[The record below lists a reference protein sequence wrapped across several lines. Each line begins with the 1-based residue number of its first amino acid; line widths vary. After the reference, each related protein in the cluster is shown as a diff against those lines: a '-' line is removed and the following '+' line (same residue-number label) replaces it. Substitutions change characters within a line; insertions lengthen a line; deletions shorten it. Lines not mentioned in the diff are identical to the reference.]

1 MTSEAI
7 KENKEFA
14 ITTMD
19 MHQWPMHI
27 LPQNKLMMNEKSGN
41 VYFYQLLYVHKYLFT
56 PRFCVGDSYE
66 DKLLII
72 IFVVKEIS
80 FEEQQRWCYEGM
92 WTKSIKM
99 KGG

>member
-1 MTSEAI
+1 
-7 KENKEFA
+7 
-14 ITTMD
+14 
-19 MHQWPMHI
+19 
-27 LPQNKLMMNEKSGN
+27 MMNEKSGN

-80 FEEQQRWCYEGM
+80 FEEQQR
-92 WTKSIKM
+92 
-99 KGG
+99 